1 MKTICKALF
10 ISAFVL
16 MSCGGDD
23 EGSPS
28 TGGGGGDDFL
38 SDANASADYSLTFET
53 IFTED
58 MFPTDYPANASFGP
72 IVAITHAPD
81 LSVYQLG
88 QLASDGLKAYAEDG
102 DVNALATFLSA
113 EAGPDNEGSF
123 SITTA
128 PAVGPSTTSTIDVTV
143 TPTRTRITFLAKL
156 NPSPDWFVGFSS
168 FDIVDGTNLV
178 DEETFT
184 LQPLDAG
191 TAGGD
196 TYEAPAE
203 VENANVATY
212 QGSPFGAG
220 PFASNIAVITVS
232 RDN

>member
-1 MKTICKALF
+1 MKNIFTALF
-10 ISAFVL
+10 VSAFVL

-23 EGSPS
+23 DGSP
-28 TGGGGGDDFL
+28 TTGGGGDDPF

-58 MFPTDYPANASFGP
+58 QFPTDYPANASFGP
-72 IVAITHAPD
+72 LVAITHAPEV
-81 LSVYQLG
+81 SVFELG
-88 QLASDGLKAYAEDG
+88 QAASEGLKAYAEDG
-102 DVNALATFLSA
+102 DVNALATFIST
-113 EAGPDNEGSF
+113 EVGTDNEGSF

-128 PAVGPSTTSTIDVTV
+128 PAIGPSTSTNIDVTV

-156 NPSPDWFVGFSS
+156 NPSPDWFVGVSS
-168 FDIVDGTNLV
+168 FDIVDGNSLV

-203 VENANVATY
+203 VENANVSVY
-212 QGSPFGAG
+212 QGSPFGEG
-220 PFASNIAVITVS
+220 PFASNLAVITIT